1 MKHARSI
8 TTRSRFLVRLQK
20 FPSTPIFQQFHTF
33 PTNFTNTPTS
43 RIAHFSVVSV
53 TNTPSSHS
61 L

>member
-8 TTRSRFLVRLQK
+8 TTHSHFLVRFQK
-20 FPSTPIFQQFHTF
+20 FPSTPIFHQFNTF

-53 TNTPSSHS
+53 TNTPTFHF

>member
-8 TTRSRFLVRLQK
+8 TTRSRFLVRFQK
-20 FPSTPIFQQFHTF
+20 FPSTPIFQQFHTLSPNF
-33 PTNFTNTPTS
+33 PNSTTS